1 MSTNLDREI
10 DLFMANFDYAR
21 VHGVMEFLQW
31 NWAHADCGYGVP
43 DIDYMKQVNRYY
55 LKRAAIEA
63 QAKLVETKKK
73 KARSRWGTGGF
84 EYEAV
89 VYRNDPKVYLSMAFN
104 VADWNNWD

>member
-1 MSTNLDREI
+1 MSSNLDQEI
-10 DLFMANFDYAR
+10 DGFIENFDYAR
-21 VHGVMEFLQW
+21 VHRVMECLEW

-43 DIDYMKQVNRYY
+43 SIDYMKQANRRW
-55 LKRAAIEA
+55 LRQAAEAA
-63 QAKLVETKKK
+63 QAKLAETKKK

-89 VYRNDPKVYLSMAFN
+89 VYRDEPKVYLSMTFS